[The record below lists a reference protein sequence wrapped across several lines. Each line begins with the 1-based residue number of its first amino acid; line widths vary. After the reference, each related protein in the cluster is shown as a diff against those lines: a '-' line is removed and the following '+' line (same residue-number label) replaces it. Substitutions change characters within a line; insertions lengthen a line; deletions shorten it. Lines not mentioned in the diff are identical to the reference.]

1 MAISQAERL
10 SALVGTQPV
19 IPVIRID
26 ALAHAVPMARALV
39 AGGLPAIEV
48 TLRTPVAL
56 DAIRLIIDEVPDAVV
71 GAGTIL
77 DARQFVA
84 AEKAGAKF
92 IVSPGTTQELM
103 DAARSAATPLLPG
116 ATTPSEIMAMRE
128 EGYGFL
134 KFFPAE
140 QSGGAAF
147 LKAISAPMPDM
158 VFCPTGG
165 VSPSNVK
172 DYLVLPNVAC
182 VGGSWVVPD
191 AAVKAGDWAEVE
203 RLSREAAALRP

>member
-1 MAISQAERL
+1 MTASQAERL
-10 SALVGTQPV
+10 RSLIGTQPV

-26 ALAHAVPMARALV
+26 DLATAVPMAQALV
-39 AGGLPAIEV
+39 AGGLPAIEI
-48 TLRTPVAL
+48 TLRTPDAL
-56 DAIRLIIDEVPDAVV
+56 EAIRRVAAQVQGAVV

-77 DARQFVA
+77 DAAQFKA
-84 AEKAGAKF
+84 AEKAGARF
-92 IVSPGTTQELM
+92 IVSPGATQELI
-103 DAARSAATPLLPG
+103 DVARSSAVPFLPG
-116 ATTPSEIMAMRE
+116 ATTASEIMAMRE

-140 QSGGAAF
+140 QSGGAPF
-147 LKAISAPMPDM
+147 LKAISAPIADM

-165 VSPSNVK
+165 VSPSNVAT
-172 DYLVLPNVAC
+172 YLSLPNVVC

-203 RLSREAAALRP
+203 RLSREAASLR

>member
-1 MAISQAERL
+1 MTASQAERL
-10 SALVGTQPV
+10 RSLIGTQPV

-26 ALAHAVPMARALV
+26 DLATAVPMAQALV
-39 AGGLPAIEV
+39 AGGLPAIEI
-48 TLRTPVAL
+48 TLRTPDAL
-56 DAIRLIIDEVPDAVV
+56 EAIRRVAAEVQGAVV

-77 DARQFVA
+77 DAAQFKA
-84 AEKAGAKF
+84 AEKAGARF
-92 IVSPGTTQELM
+92 IVSPGATQELI
-103 DAARSAATPLLPG
+103 DIARSSAVPFLPG
-116 ATTPSEIMAMRE
+116 ATTASEIMAMRE

-140 QSGGAAF
+140 QSGGAPF
-147 LKAISAPMPDM
+147 LKAISAPIADV

-165 VSPSNVK
+165 VSPSNVAT
-172 DYLVLPNVAC
+172 YLSLPNVVC

-203 RLSREAAALRP
+203 RLSREAASLR